1 MTPGDAG
8 QAEGRQGPWLE
19 VCSAARR
26 VHPRGLGPVPTPCRL
41 LMPGLR
47 GPHSPPPGG
56 ARVQAGLWALLCA
69 AANAG
74 QAQHLL
80 QPALGGPG
88 VPPSFLLQPRSPS
101 ASWPCSLGAGTSPEA
116 QSPPSGCRPRPLRI
130 PPRLIAGPRGAGRHR
145 APNMRAGASL
155 KGRPI
160 HGGWQGPPHTSWASL
175 STGRPCALLL
185 WLWCRRAAGTWD
197 RAGRSLPRGDQGG
210 PAVPGGGARYVIVL
224 PGGPRIHGTSPREPR
239 PLHEGV
245 YKTQGQHNGNH
256 TSGGIIAKD
265 HEDVRFFF
273 SHYQTVKRKEKEN
286 LPAASRGVSTSCRC
300 RRPPRT

>member
-1 MTPGDAG
+1 M
-8 QAEGRQGPWLE
+8 
-19 VCSAARR
+19 
-26 VHPRGLGPVPTPCRL
+26 
-41 LMPGLR
+41 
-47 GPHSPPPGG
+47 
-56 ARVQAGLWALLCA
+56 QAGLWALLCA
-69 AANAG
+69 DANAG

-210 PAVPGGGARYVIVL
+210 PAVPGGGARMSSSFPVAPASTGRALESPDPCMKGSTKRRVNTMEITH
-224 PGGPRIHGTSPREPR
+224 PGGLLQKIMRMS
-239 PLHEGV
+239 
-245 YKTQGQHNGNH
+245 
-256 TSGGIIAKD
+256 D
-265 HEDVRFFF
+265 FFF